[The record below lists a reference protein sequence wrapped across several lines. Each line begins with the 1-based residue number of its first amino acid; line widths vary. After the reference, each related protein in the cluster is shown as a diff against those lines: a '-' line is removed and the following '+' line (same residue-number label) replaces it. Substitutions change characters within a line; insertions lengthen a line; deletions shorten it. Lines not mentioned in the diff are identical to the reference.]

1 MKKTLFLTC
10 AFALA
15 SFVGVSAQGWFR
27 TVAQGLPGEQITHDV
42 NGTSV
47 TQYRA
52 ETPVFQVPGATGVRY
67 TVVKTTQESGVYGGG
82 PFFAM
87 GEMQVFDADGNP
99 VAYTVT
105 SNADHNSGGAGT
117 DGAGLP
123 ALNDGNYGN
132 FFHSSW
138 GGAEPGGLHYLELTF
153 EESVDAF
160 KLVWYTRP
168 NQHVNRPTVVGLSS
182 PGVDFT
188 EDMLYAEYEYSLG
201 AQVTSVEELAGE
213 NKFFT
218 FYVEGPTEFG
228 QQENGEPYTGPGN
241 VYPALQAGYAAT
253 GSATE
258 ASPVNIIQLI
268 AGNEGKYVIYEP
280 VMGAYYTNPDNW
292 TNGYN
297 GVNGNQFAHA
307 NAATLAEY
315 EFTLRADGDFE
326 LTTYAT
332 RQYIDDEWQDYA
344 EPVKLWVGYDMRGNL
359 KLFPESEKV
368 LLEKGDYESGSF
380 HLPVD
385 FGFTIYN
392 TNVADGLIEP
402 ISVQSICENVINPTI
417 ADARE
422 KMEEY
427 AEYEADYDD
436 GEREALE
443 EAIADAEA
451 AIEAKDIAGIFVAKD
466 AVTEALVNYVLIKC
480 LYYEDMLAELEDA
493 YESNNGTEEGQYTA
507 TSRGY
512 IDEFEQALGNIYDL
526 TSVSA
531 IEAAYEGLENLAET
545 FYGSTLRYSTFP
557 EIVSDIPADLS
568 AAYPNNAV
576 WKQSIYVKKNVPGIR
591 LTFLDRHIGT
601 AGDSGN
607 FPMIALGEIRLYDAE
622 GNEVELTEANF
633 EANYTETQEGFEST
647 VARLCDGAWG
657 EGDKVGTTGKAA
669 GSYYHSP
676 WSGSEPQEY
685 IWIDLEFPEA
695 MSSFT
700 FEVYSRDKSTSNGAV
715 SLFPKKVAITE
726 SNVGYDPLL
735 FVENPYNVAVGEQV
749 TAIDQITDGLYVVKG
764 LLNTNPVYKFDAET
778 GAIVKEE
785 AAEGTA
791 SFYKGTSRFHSAAA
805 AVRAESVYRITK
817 NADGTYKMLNLGLA
831 KYWPTTEGEAGER
844 TGFVSATYN
853 ESEAANLKIAASGNI
868 ENAFVLYEEVAGL
881 KTVRDSIDTD
891 EDGVA
896 DAEGESFDTPYVVY
910 MDWYNGLAVRPVV
923 APAPVFDEAISD
935 TWGDSL
941 CFNKANGEGEW
952 AIYKVEMDN
961 PDFYWLTNL
970 VGIVDGLGIEV
981 GEDPGCVASLGD
993 LQAAYDKALQVVAD
1007 STYAEATAAAQAL
1020 AKNIGTVET
1029 LEKNPMKEGQYR
1041 IVSAYGEFY
1050 NQQGHKKA
1058 IYASEDGA
1066 TFGWKQLTEEKNF
1079 IFEFV
1084 KSPYASDY
1092 VDMGKVTED
1101 EAEQIYTIRAFI
1113 CGEDAPMY
1121 ISEVEGMSTQ
1131 IGLAEY
1137 ASDYL
1142 VKPADGSAFNF
1153 QLAANTT
1160 LNLHAGGHSSGA
1172 GTQGTL
1178 VYWQAAPGASQWRL
1192 VYVAEKGSSVSDLL
1206 VEGTEVVSVA
1216 YFTPAGAAVPAPVKG
1231 VNVVVTVYANGVVE
1245 TKKVLVK

>member
-15 SFVGVSAQGWFR
+15 SFVGVSAQTWCR
-27 TVAQGLPGEQITHDV
+27 TVACGQGEAMTTEGGKAMHKGQTPLVKNAG
-42 NGTSV
+42 
-47 TQYRA
+47 A
-52 ETPVFQVPGATGVRY
+52 EGVRF
-67 TVVKTTQESGVYGGG
+67 TVIATAPNSEIKGGG
-82 PFFAM
+82 PCFAL
-87 GEMQVFDADGNP
+87 GEMQILNEAGE
-99 VAYTVT
+99 AISYSVT
-105 SNADHNSGGAGT
+105 SNADHNTMGGAGS
-117 DGAGLP
+117 DGQGYP
-123 ALNDGNYGN
+123 ALNDGVIEEGNYW
-132 FFHSSW
+132 HSTWSTQ
-138 GGAEPGGLHYLELTF
+138 APDAYHYLEFTF
-153 EESVDAF
+153 EEPVDAF
-160 KLVWYTRP
+160 QLVWYTRP
-168 NQHVNRPTVVGLSS
+168 GSDKNNPTVVGLTN

-188 EDMLYAEYEYSLG
+188 DDMLYAEYEYSLG
-201 AQVTSVEELAGE
+201 AKVADASELAGE

-218 FYVEGPTEFG
+218 FYVEGPMEFG
-228 QQENGEPYTGPGN
+228 SNPDNDGNPYTGPGN
-241 VYPALQAGYAAT
+241 VYVALSGYSTGNAT
-253 GSATE
+253 A
-258 ASPVNIIQLI
+258 ASPTNIIQLI
-268 AGNEGKYVIYEP
+268 AGNEGKYVIYQP
-280 VMGAYYTNPDNW
+280 VLETYFGNPDNW
-292 TNGYN
+292 TDGYN
-297 GVNGNQFAHA
+297 GTNGWQRATSS
-307 NAATLAEY
+307 AAALAEF
-315 EFTLRADGDFE
+315 EFTKRADGDFE
-326 LTTYAT
+326 LVTYAT
-332 RQYIDDEWQDYA
+332 RQYVDGAWQNYA
-344 EPVKLWVGYDMRGNL
+344 TPLKLWVGYDMRGQL
-359 KLFPESEKV
+359 KLFPKSLKEA
-368 LLEKGDYESGSF
+368 LEAGDYTKGFS
-380 HLPVD
+380 LPVD
-385 FGFTIYN
+385 FGFSIYN
-392 TNVADGLIEP
+392 ANVADGLIEP
-402 ISVQSICENVINPTI
+402 VSVKAICENVINPTI
-417 ADARE
+417 AEARE
-422 KMEEY
+422 KMEAY

-436 GEREALE
+436 GERDTLE

-451 AIEAKDIAGIFVAKD
+451 AIEANDIAGIFAAKD

-480 LYYEDMLAELEDA
+480 LYYEDVLAELEDA
-493 YESNNGTEEGQYTA
+493 YDANNGNEEGNYTA
-507 TSRGY
+507 TSRAY
-512 IDEFEQALGNIYDL
+512 IDEFEVSLGKIYDL

-531 IEAAYEGLENLAET
+531 IEAAYASLDNLAET
-545 FYGSTLRYSTFP
+545 FYGSTLRFSNFP

-568 AAYPNNAV
+568 ATYPNNAV

-622 GNEVELTEANF
+622 GNEIELTEANF
-633 EANYTETQEGFEST
+633 EANYTETNEGFEST

-657 EGDKVGTTGKAA
+657 QGDKVGTTDKAA

-676 WSGSEPQEY
+676 WSGNEPQEY

-735 FVENPYNVAVGEQV
+735 FVENPYNVAVGDQV

-764 LLNTNPVYKFDAET
+764 FLNTNPVYKFDAET
-778 GAIVKEE
+778 GTIVMQDE
-785 AAEGTA
+785 AEGTS
-791 SFYKGTSRFHSAAA
+791 SFYKGTSRFHNAAA

-853 ESEAANLKIAASGNI
+853 ESEAANLKIVASGNL
-868 ENAFVLYEEVAGL
+868 ENTFVLYEEVAGL
-881 KTVRDSIDTD
+881 KTVADSVDTD
-891 EDGVA
+891 NDGVV
-896 DAEGESFDTPYVVY
+896 DAEGASYDTPYVVY
-910 MDWYNGLAVRPVV
+910 MDWHNGLATRPVV
-923 APAPVFDEAISD
+923 ATTPLVDESISD

-970 VGIVDGLGIEV
+970 VGVVDGLGIEV
-981 GEDPGCVASLGD
+981 GEDPGCVASLGA
-993 LQAAYDKALQVVAD
+993 LQGAYDKALECVAD
-1007 STYAEATAAAQAL
+1007 SAYADAAAIAQEL

-1029 LEKNPMKEGQYR
+1029 LEKNPMKEGQYK
-1041 IVSAYGEFY
+1041 ILSAYADFF
-1050 NQQGHKKA
+1050 NKQGHKKA

-1066 TFGWKQLTEEKNF
+1066 TFGWKELGNGKEF
-1079 IFEFV
+1079 VFEFT

-1092 VDMGKVTED
+1092 VDMGMTEE
-1101 EAEQIYTIRAFI
+1101 EAEQIYNIRAYI
-1113 CGEDAPMY
+1113 CGDESPLY
-1121 ISEVEGMSTQ
+1121 VSEVDGRSQ
-1131 IGLAEY
+1131 AIGLAEY

-1142 VKPADGSAFNF
+1142 VKPGSGSAFNI
-1153 QLAANTT
+1153 AIAVKPADCI
-1160 LNLHAGGHSSGA
+1160 HAGGHSSGA
-1172 GTQGTL
+1172 GVNGTI
-1178 VYWQAAPGASQWRL
+1178 VYWEAAPGASQWRL
-1192 VYVAEKGSSVSDLL
+1192 VYVDEVGSSVSDLL

>member
-27 TVAQGLPGEQITHDV
+27 TVAQGLPGEEITHDV

-52 ETPVFQVPGATGVRY
+52 ETPVYQVPGATGVRY

-99 VAYTVT
+99 VAFTVT

-123 ALNDGNYGN
+123 AINDGNYGN

-138 GGAEPGGLHYLELTF
+138 GGTEPGGLHYLELTF

-228 QQENGEPYTGPGN
+228 QQDNGEPYTGPGN

-332 RQYIDDEWQDYA
+332 RQYIDNEWQDYA

-359 KLFPESEKV
+359 KLFPESEKN

-417 ADARE
+417 ENARE
-422 KMEEY
+422 KMEAY

-466 AVTEALVNYVLIKC
+466 AVVEALVNYVLIKC
-480 LYYEDMLAELEDA
+480 LYYEDMLGELEDA
-493 YESNNGTEEGQYTA
+493 YEANNGNEEGNYTA
-507 TSRGY
+507 TSRAY
-512 IDEFEQALGNIYDL
+512 IDEFEVALGKIYDM

-531 IEAAYEGLENLAET
+531 IEAAYASLETLAET
-545 FYGSTLRYSTFP
+545 FYGSTLRFSNFP

-568 AAYPNNAV
+568 ATYPNNAV
-576 WKQSIYVKKNVPGIR
+576 WKQSIYLKKNVPGIR
-591 LTFLDRHIGT
+591 LTFLARHLGT

-607 FPMIALGEIRLYDAE
+607 YPMIALGEFRLYGADGTE
-622 GNEVELTEANF
+622 IELTEANF

-657 EGDKVGTTGKAA
+657 QGDKVGTTGSAA

-685 IWIDLEFPEA
+685 IWLDIEFPEA
-695 MSSFT
+695 MNTFT

-715 SLFPKKVAITE
+715 SLFPKEVAITE

-735 FVENPYNVAVGEQV
+735 FAENPYNVAVGEQV

-778 GAIVKEE
+778 GTIVMQDE
-785 AAEGTA
+785 AEGTS
-791 SFYKGTSRFHSAAA
+791 SFYKGISRFHNSAD

-853 ESEAANLKIAASGNI
+853 ESEAANLKIVASGNL
-868 ENAFVLYEEVAGL
+868 ENTFVLYEEVAGL
-881 KTVRDSIDTD
+881 KTVADSVDTD
-891 EDGVA
+891 NDGTV
-896 DAEGESFDTPYVVY
+896 DAEGASYDTPYVVY
-910 MDWYNGLAVRPVV
+910 MDWHDGLATRPVV
-923 APAPVFDEAISD
+923 ATTPLVDESISD

-970 VGIVDGLGIEV
+970 VGVVDGLGIEV
-981 GEDPGCVASLGD
+981 GEDPGCVASLGA
-993 LQAAYDKALQVVAD
+993 LQGAYEKALECVAD
-1007 STYAEATAAAQAL
+1007 SAYADAAAIAQEL

-1029 LEKNPMKEGQYR
+1029 LEKNPMKEGQYK
-1041 IVSAYGEFY
+1041 ILSAYAEFF
-1050 NQQGHKKA
+1050 NKQGHKKA

-1066 TFGWKQLTEEKNF
+1066 TFGWKELGNGKEF
-1079 IFEFV
+1079 VFEFT

-1092 VDMGKVTED
+1092 VDMGMTEE
-1101 EAEQIYTIRAFI
+1101 EAEHIYNIRAYI
-1113 CGEDAPMY
+1113 CGDESPLY
-1121 ISEVEGMSTQ
+1121 VSEVEGRSQ
-1131 IGLAEY
+1131 AIGLAEY

-1142 VKPADGSAFNF
+1142 VKPGSGSAFNI
-1153 QLAANTT
+1153 AIAVRPADCI
-1160 LNLHAGGHSSGA
+1160 HAGGHSSGA
-1172 GTQGTL
+1172 GVNGTI
-1178 VYWQAAPGASQWRL
+1178 VYWEAAPGASQWRL
-1192 VYVAEKGSSVSDLL
+1192 VYVDEVGSSVSDLL